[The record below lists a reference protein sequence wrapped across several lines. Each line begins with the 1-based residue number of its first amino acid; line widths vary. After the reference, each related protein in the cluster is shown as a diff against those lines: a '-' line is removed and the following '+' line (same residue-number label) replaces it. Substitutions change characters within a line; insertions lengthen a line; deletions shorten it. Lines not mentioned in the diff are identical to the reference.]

1 MNCKNCGYP
10 LFSNDKFC
18 KNCGQ
23 EVVKESDIS
32 PVVNNEVNQVD
43 NTVNNVNNNI
53 TNNESI
59 NNVMSIPEINNGPI
73 APVITEGNG
82 MSLPNIDEKKP
93 EPMEVNYNHI
103 DGPKNV
109 NNVMSMN
116 QSNPPQ
122 MNEPIPDFTKAIEE
136 KEKKEEEE
144 KKDDGLANVNQALPT
159 IPRDVKETKSS
170 VIIPTKPTPI
180 NNTPVENNV
189 VNNNQPM
196 NNYNNNYN
204 NGYNNNFNNNNY
216 NNYNVNN
223 NSMNVNNNNMNVN
236 NNNVNNNQVNE
247 VTPAKEKKGN
257 PLLIILV
264 LIILGVG
271 GYFGY
276 KYLIKG
282 EKVEPTNTVSYE
294 GYEFKVPKS
303 LKTRINSNSLV
314 AYDDTT
320 LLSFL
325 FINGSYDDFSS
336 ALVLEN
342 FNSLGNTAKYMGEKE
357 KNGNKYH
364 LYQVNVS
371 GKETYI
377 GYAKNGVTKIICF
390 GVEPRTGST
399 LPSDDYLNKAVDIT
413 MSATYNGTSNMESN
427 VVDEDSS
434 VLQASQALV
443 GEEKSTGDINGD
455 IPEDVYEETYVNITL
470 EEINE

>member
-23 EVVKESDIS
+23 EVIRESDIN
-32 PVVNNEVNQVD
+32 PVVNNNI
-43 NTVNNVNNNI
+43 NNNVNNNPVN
-53 TNNESI
+53 NNEPI

-82 MSLPNIDEKKP
+82 MSLPSIDDKKP
-93 EPMEVNYNHI
+93 EPIEVNYNHI
-103 DGPKNV
+103 DGPKTV

-122 MNEPIPDFTKAIEE
+122 MNEPIPDFTKAVEE
-136 KEKKEEEE
+136 KEIVEEE
-144 KKDDGLANVNQALPT
+144 KKIDDGIANVNQSLPS
-159 IPRDVKETKSS
+159 IPTDVKEPKSS
-170 VIIPTKPTPI
+170 VIIPTKPTPV
-180 NNTPVENNV
+180 NNNPSDNMV
-189 VNNNQPM
+189 NNQPM
-196 NNYNNNYN
+196 NNNYNSNYN

-216 NNYNVNN
+216 NNYNI
-223 NSMNVNNNNMNVN
+223 N

-247 VTPAKEKKGN
+247 VKPAKEKKGN
-257 PLLIILV
+257 PILIILL

-271 GYFGY
+271 GYFAY

-303 LKTRINSNSLV
+303 FKTRINSNSLV

-390 GVEPRTGST
+390 GVEPRTGSV
-399 LPSDDYLNKAVDIT
+399 LPNEDYLNKAIDIT
-413 MSATYNGTSNMESN
+413 MSATYNGTSNIESN

-434 VLQASQALV
+434 VLQASQALI
-443 GEEKSTGDINGD
+443 GEEKSTGDISGD
-455 IPEDVYEETYVNITL
+455 TIEDVYEETYVNITL

>member
-18 KNCGQ
+18 KNCGL

-32 PVVNNEVNQVD
+32 PVVSNE
-43 NTVNNVNNNI
+43 NTINNNVNS
-53 TNNESI
+53 NEPI

-82 MSLPNIDEKKP
+82 MTLPSIDDKKP
-93 EPMEVNYNHI
+93 DPIEVNYDHI
-103 DGPKNV
+103 DGPKTV

-122 MNEPIPDFTKAIEE
+122 INEPIPDFTKAVEE

-144 KKDDGLANVNQALPT
+144 KKDDGIANVNQSLPS
-159 IPRDVKETKSS
+159 IPTDVKEPKSS
-170 VIIPTKPTPI
+170 VIIPTKPTPV
-180 NNTPVENNV
+180 NSTPVDNNV

-196 NNYNNNYN
+196 NNYSNNYN
-204 NGYNNNFNNNNY
+204 NGYNNNFNNNNNY

-223 NSMNVNNNNMNVN
+223 NS
-236 NNNVNNNQVNE
+236 VNNNQVNVVE
-247 VTPAKEKKGN
+247 PAKEKKGN
-257 PLLIILV
+257 PLLIILI

-377 GYAKNGVTKIICF
+377 GYAKSGVTKIICF
-390 GVEPRTGST
+390 GVEPRTGNS
-399 LPSDDYLNKAVDIT
+399 LPNEDYLNKAVDIT

-455 IPEDVYEETYVNITL
+455 TPEDVYEETYVNITL

>member
-1 MNCKNCGYP
+1 MNCKNCG
-10 LFSNDKFC
+10 
-18 KNCGQ
+18 
-23 EVVKESDIS
+23 
-32 PVVNNEVNQVD
+32 PVVSNE
-43 NTVNNVNNNI
+43 NTINNNVNS
-53 TNNESI
+53 NEPI

-82 MSLPNIDEKKP
+82 MTLPSIDDKKP
-93 EPMEVNYNHI
+93 EPIEVNYDHI
-103 DGPKNV
+103 DGPKTV

-122 MNEPIPDFTKAIEE
+122 INEPIPDFTKAVEE

-144 KKDDGLANVNQALPT
+144 KNDDGIANVNQSLPS
-159 IPRDVKETKSS
+159 IPTDVKEPKSS
-170 VIIPTKPTPI
+170 VIIPTKPTPV
-180 NNTPVENNV
+180 NSTPVDNNV

-196 NNYNNNYN
+196 NNYSNNYN
-204 NGYNNNFNNNNY
+204 NGYNNFNNNNY

-223 NSMNVNNNNMNVN
+223 N
-236 NNNVNNNQVNE
+236 VNNNQVNE
-247 VTPAKEKKGN
+247 VTPKKEKKGN
-257 PLLIILV
+257 PLLIILI

-377 GYAKNGVTKIICF
+377 GYAKSGVTKIICF
-390 GVEPRTGST
+390 GVEPRTGNS
-399 LPSDDYLNKAVDIT
+399 LPNEDYLNKAIDIT

-455 IPEDVYEETYVNITL
+455 TPEDVYEETYVNITL

>member
-32 PVVNNEVNQVD
+32 PVVNNETID
-43 NTVNNVNNNI
+43 NVVNNVNNN
-53 TNNESI
+53 NEPI

-103 DGPKNV
+103 DGPKTV

-122 MNEPIPDFTKAIEE
+122 MNEPIPDFTKAVE
-136 KEKKEEEE
+136 EKKEEEE

-159 IPRDVKETKSS
+159 LPKDEKETKSS
-170 VIIPTKPTPI
+170 VIIPTKPTPVS
-180 NNTPVENNV
+180 NTPVENNV

-204 NGYNNNFNNNNY
+204 YGYNNNFNNNNNNY
-216 NNYNVNN
+216 NNY
-223 NSMNVNNNNMNVN
+223 NVN

-247 VTPAKEKKGN
+247 VEPKKEKKGN

-390 GVEPRTGST
+390 GVEPRTGSA

-443 GEEKSTGDINGD
+443 GEEKSTGDISDD
-455 IPEDVYEETYVNITL
+455 IEDVYEETYVNITL

>member
-18 KNCGQ
+18 KNCGL

-32 PVVNNEVNQVD
+32 PVVSNESTIN
-43 NTVNNVNNNI
+43 NNVNS
-53 TNNESI
+53 NEPI

-82 MSLPNIDEKKP
+82 MTIPSIDDKKP
-93 EPMEVNYNHI
+93 EPIEVNYDHI
-103 DGPKNV
+103 DGPKTV

-122 MNEPIPDFTKAIEE
+122 INEPIPDFTKAVEE

-144 KKDDGLANVNQALPT
+144 KNDDGLANVNQSLPS
-159 IPRDVKETKSS
+159 IPTDVKEPKSS
-170 VIIPTKPTPI
+170 VIIPTKPTPV
-180 NNTPVENNV
+180 NSTPVENNV

-196 NNYNNNYN
+196 NNYSNNYN
-204 NGYNNNFNNNNY
+204 NGYNNFNNNNY

-223 NSMNVNNNNMNVN
+223 N
-236 NNNVNNNQVNE
+236 QVNE
-247 VTPAKEKKGN
+247 VTPKKEKKGN
-257 PLLIILV
+257 PLLIILI

-377 GYAKNGVTKIICF
+377 GYAKSGVTKIICF
-390 GVEPRTGST
+390 GVEPRTGSA
-399 LPSDDYLNKAVDIT
+399 LPGDDYLNKAIDIT

-434 VLQASQALV
+434 VLQDSQALV
-443 GEEKSTGDINGD
+443 GEEKSAGDINGD
-455 IPEDVYEETYVNITL
+455 TPEDVYEETYVNITL

>member
-23 EVVKESDIS
+23 EVIRESDIN
-32 PVVNNEVNQVD
+32 PVVNNNI
-43 NTVNNVNNNI
+43 NNNVNNNPVN
-53 TNNESI
+53 NNEPI

-82 MSLPNIDEKKP
+82 MSLPSIDDKKP
-93 EPMEVNYNHI
+93 EPIEVNYNHI
-103 DGPKNV
+103 DGPKTV

-122 MNEPIPDFTKAIEE
+122 MNEPIPDFTKAVEE
-136 KEKKEEEE
+136 KEKVEEE
-144 KKDDGLANVNQALPT
+144 KKIDDGIANVNQSLPS
-159 IPRDVKETKSS
+159 IPTDVKEPKSS
-170 VIIPTKPTPI
+170 VIIPTKPTPV
-180 NNTPVENNV
+180 NNNPSDNMV
-189 VNNNQPM
+189 NNQPM
-196 NNYNNNYN
+196 NNNYNSNYN

-216 NNYNVNN
+216 NNYNI
-223 NSMNVNNNNMNVN
+223 N

-247 VTPAKEKKGN
+247 VKPAKEKKGN
-257 PLLIILV
+257 PILIILL

-271 GYFGY
+271 GYFAY

-303 LKTRINSNSLV
+303 FKTRINSNSLV

-390 GVEPRTGST
+390 GVEPRTGSV
-399 LPSDDYLNKAVDIT
+399 LPNEDYLNKAIDIT
-413 MSATYNGTSNMESN
+413 MSATYNGTSNIESN

-434 VLQASQALV
+434 VLQASQALI
-443 GEEKSTGDINGD
+443 GEEKSTGDISGD
-455 IPEDVYEETYVNITL
+455 TIEDVYEETYVNITL